1 MDGLDTLLLGSAP
14 PGLTE
19 LLRRAPWMDEDGR
32 AARRF
37 DVLDQAALGEFRL
50 LLVAPVGGE
59 PSRWFV
65 PVADHGQGPEA
76 AGAAEYDRAV
86 VRALGEGLRLPTAR
100 GGRIEFR
107 GAPADFRGRLP
118 FDPGWSSNSL
128 TLVDLGGAAHAHKT
142 YRRLDTG
149 NREPELLRL
158 MAPGGRTQRLV
169 GDYGYREPGTG
180 RLEPLGVV
188 YAYAAGDGLDV
199 PLRDSLR
206 GLWGPV
212 ADGLEPRRAVAEARQ
227 RLAEPLHE
235 AGRFLRGFHREL
247 AQRLGPAPEFP
258 VDGYRAGIAARI
270 AELRPRILGDAR
282 FPAGVRRRALT
293 ALDREAALVRELP
306 PTPPPSGPSHGDL
319 HLSHFLR
326 RETPGGWEMC
336 VIDLSTPLPVPD
348 DPTAAQS
355 PWQDLVGL
363 LRGLDCFT
371 ADELAHQ
378 AAIALDLDSEETC
391 RTALLR
397 AADAPPDTPGWTPE
411 RLAALERL
419 RGTAQLWSA
428 GIAGLLLDGYSDGFG
443 RPGGQP
449 GGADLAG
456 HPAWRMFRLRRLV
469 HELAYAYAHD
479 RAYHAAINLRHA
491 VEA

>member
-1 MDGLDTLLLGSAP
+1 MEGLDTLLLGSAP
-14 PGLTE
+14 PRLAE
-19 LLRRAPWMDEDGR
+19 LLRRAPWMDGNGR

-65 PVADHGQGPEA
+65 PVADHGRGPEA
-76 AGAAEYDRAV
+76 AGAADYDRAV
-86 VRALGEGLRLPTAR
+86 VRALAEGLRLPTAR
-100 GGRIEFR
+100 GGRIEFH
-107 GAPADFRGRLP
+107 GAPADFRGQLP

-206 GLWGPV
+206 GLWQPV
-212 ADGLEPRRAVAEARQ
+212 ADGLAPERAVAAARQ
-227 RLAEPLHE
+227 RLAEPLRG
-235 AGRFLRGFHREL
+235 AGRFLRDFHREL

-258 VDGYRAGIAARI
+258 AEGYHAGTAART
-270 AELRPRILGDAR
+270 AELRPRILADDR
-282 FPAGVRRRALT
+282 FPVAVRRAALA

-306 PTPPPSGPSHGDL
+306 LAPPPSGPSHGDL

-336 VIDLSTPLPVPD
+336 VIDLSTPVLDPD
-348 DPTAAQS
+348 DPTSAQS

-363 LRGLDCFT
+363 LRGLECFT

-378 AAIALDLDSEETC
+378 AAIVLDLDSDETC
-391 RTALLR
+391 RTALLC
-397 AADAPPDTPGWTPE
+397 AAGAPPDTPGWTPE

-428 GIAGLLLDGYSDGFG
+428 AVAGLLLDGYTAAG
-443 RPGGQP
+443 REGG
-449 GGADLAG
+449 GVELAG

>member
-1 MDGLDTLLLGSAP
+1 MDGLDTLLLGCAP
-14 PGLTE
+14 PRLAE
-19 LLRRAPWMDEDGR
+19 LLRRAPWMDGSGR
-32 AARRF
+32 AAPRF

-50 LLVAPVGGE
+50 LLVAPVGGP

-76 AGAAEYDRAV
+76 AGAAAYDRAV
-86 VRALGEGLRLPTAR
+86 VRALREGLRLPTAR
-100 GGRIEFR
+100 GGLIEFQ
-107 GAPADFRGRLP
+107 GDPADFRGQLP

-128 TLVDLGGAAHAHKT
+128 TLIDLGGAAHAHKT

-180 RLEPLGVV
+180 RREPLGVV

-206 GLWGPV
+206 ALWEPV
-212 ADGLEPRRAVAEARQ
+212 ADGLDPATAADRARQ
-227 RLAEPLHE
+227 RLAEPLRG
-235 AGRFLRGFHREL
+235 AGRFLRGFHHEL

-258 VDGYRAGIAARI
+258 VPGYRAGTAART
-270 AELRPRILGDAR
+270 AELRPRILADAR
-282 FPAGVRRRALT
+282 FPVAVRRRALA
-293 ALDREAALVRELP
+293 ALDREAALVRRLP
-306 PTPPPSGPSHGDL
+306 PAAPPSGPSHGDL

-336 VIDLSTPLPVPD
+336 VIDLSTPVLDPD
-348 DPTAAQS
+348 DPASAQS

-363 LRGLDCFT
+363 LRGLECFT
-371 ADELAHQ
+371 ADEFAHQ
-378 AAIALDLDSEETC
+378 AAIALDLDSDETC
-391 RTALLR
+391 RTALLC
-397 AADAPPDTPGWTPE
+397 AAGEPPDTPGWTPE
-411 RLAALERL
+411 RLETLERL

-428 GIAGLLLDGYSDGFG
+428 GVARLLLDGYRDDDRTMG
-443 RPGGQP
+443 RT
-449 GGADLAG
+449 GGAELSR